1 MKILAISVN
10 DPEGNQTV
18 FYENDEGKQR
28 SVVMPIIGED
38 GLILQWMKDNPV
50 NEIIPESESVTL
62 EDKPVV
68 VPVVKKASK
77 FFAGPKR

>member
-28 SVVMPIIGED
+28 SRVMPIIGED

-62 EDKPVV
+62 EDEPVA

-77 FFAGPKR
+77 YFRGPKR

>member
-18 FYENDEGKQR
+18 FFENDEGKQR
-28 SVVMPIIGED
+28 SAVMPIIGED
-38 GLILQWMKDNPV
+38 GLILQWMKDNPAYEV
-50 NEIIPESESVTL
+50 VPEGEGAML

-68 VPVVKKASK
+68 VPVAKKASK

>member
-1 MKILAISVN
+1 MKILAISIN

-28 SVVMPIIGED
+28 SRVTPIIGED
-38 GLILQWMKDNPV
+38 GLILNWMKANPV
-50 NEIIPESESVTL
+50 NEPVPEDEGAML
-62 EDKPVV
+62 EDEPVA

-77 FFAGPKR
+77 YFRGPKR

>member
-28 SVVMPIIGED
+28 SRVMPIIGED

-68 VPVVKKASK
+68 PVAKKASK

>member
-77 FFAGPKR
+77 FFSGPKR

>member
-50 NEIIPESESVTL
+50 NEIIPE
-62 EDKPVV
+62 DKPA
-68 VPVVKKASK
+68 PVKKASK
-77 FFAGPKR
+77 FFSGPKR

>member
-18 FYENDEGKQR
+18 FFENDEGKQR

-50 NEIIPESESVTL
+50 NEIIPESESVTF
-62 EDKPVV
+62 EDKP